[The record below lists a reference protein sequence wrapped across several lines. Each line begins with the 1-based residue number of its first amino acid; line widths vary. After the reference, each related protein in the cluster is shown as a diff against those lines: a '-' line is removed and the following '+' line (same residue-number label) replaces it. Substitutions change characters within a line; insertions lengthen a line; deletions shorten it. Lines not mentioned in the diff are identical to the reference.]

1 MPQKIEVPNIMVFK
15 GLFAIWKERNYDLY
29 FYFSE
34 IFDKALAALES
45 RVKASAIPLVSGN
58 EPVYKA
64 IFLPV
69 GFKIENI
76 ALIAV
81 LFRPLHLTL
90 AFSEITKACHR
101 SYLHIV
107 ENKIK
112 QYCDEIVIDK
122 IPPIACNDHHQME
135 KKIIDWAA
143 NMKNSNYKCS
153 ETQLAIDLTG
163 GTKPMSIGAQ
173 NAAKSLDIP
182 AFYLSVD
189 YDTDTQLPIPG
200 TESLVEMHRP
210 YTDLD
215 LVFVIMPFSSELDSV
230 YECIKDSVRD
240 VQLRCVRVDEEI
252 FSGGIMERVRENIY
266 KAGIIIAELSKHNP
280 NVYFELGLAYA
291 KKKKIVMITQKIHK
305 VPFDLKHLRMVK
317 YELSDINGLKEKLKT
332 EFTVL
337 KSA

>member
-1 MPQKIEVPNIMVFK
+1 MPQKIEVPNITVFE
-15 GLFAIWKERNYDLY
+15 GLLAIWKQRDYDLY
-29 FYFSE
+29 FYFNE
-34 IFDKALAALES
+34 IFDKALTALKS
-45 RVKASAIPLVSGN
+45 RIKASAIQLATGN

-64 IFLPV
+64 MFLPV

-90 AFSEITKACHR
+90 AFSETTRACHR
-101 SYLHIV
+101 SYFHIV

-112 QYCDEIVIDK
+112 QYCPSVIIDK
-122 IPPIACNDHHQME
+122 IPPIASDDHHHME
-135 KKIIDWAA
+135 KKIKDWAEKI
-143 NMKNSNYKCS
+143 KNEHRYSKA
-153 ETQLAIDLTG
+153 QLAIDITG

-189 YDTDTQLPIPG
+189 YDIDTKQPIPG
-200 TESLVEMHRP
+200 TESLVEMQRS
-210 YTDLD
+210 YTDPD

-230 YECIKDSVRD
+230 YGCIKESVRE

-252 FSGGIMERVRENIY
+252 FSGGIMERVRGNIY

-280 NVYFELGLAYA
+280 NVYFELGLAHA
-291 KKKKIVMITQKIHK
+291 KKKKIVMITQKIQK
-305 VPFDLKHLRMVK
+305 VPFDLKHLRMVIYK
-317 YELSDINGLKEKLKT
+317 PSDINGLKEKLKT
-332 EFTVL
+332 ELTAL